1 VNGSEVEATAR
12 LRPWIAQVQAVSY
25 HTTDPSPYLK
35 LLMSNLLATTSTAA
49 AQRPL
54 FLGVDVG
61 GTSVKIGLVDD
72 RGRTLGLTKIPTF
85 AERSPDDAVRRI
97 SAACLEFLQSLSLA
111 MTDVAAIGLGTPGTM
126 DIPRGMILEPPNIP
140 GWRNYP
146 IRDRLSDALGLP
158 VAFAN
163 DATAAAFGEWWI
175 GTGHQHHSIVLLTLG
190 TGVGGGI
197 IVGDM
202 SIDGENSCGSEC
214 GHIIIDFHED
224 ARLCGCGQRG
234 HLEAYGSATAVVKR
248 TNEILAAGG
257 TGLLAERAAAGHS
270 ITPLL
275 IAEAADAGDPL
286 ALDIVLETARYLGIG
301 ITSLMHTIDPS
312 AVILGGA
319 MNFGGPDHPLGRK
332 FLERIRQE
340 VRARAFPVLARRTT
354 IEFASLG
361 GDAGYIGAAGI
372 ARTFY
377 RKQT

>member
-1 VNGSEVEATAR
+1 
-12 LRPWIAQVQAVSY
+12 
-25 HTTDPSPYLK
+25 
-35 LLMSNLLATTSTAA
+35 MSHSLVTISLASAK
-49 AQRPL
+49 RPL

-61 GTSVKIGLVDD
+61 GTSIKIGLVDD
-72 RGRTLGLTKIPTF
+72 LGQTLGTTKIPTHP
-85 AERSPDDAVRRI
+85 ERTCEDAVGRI
-97 SAACLEFLQSLSLA
+97 AAACREFVAGFSLA
-111 MTDVAAIGLGTPGTM
+111 LTNVAAIGLVTPGTM

-146 IRDRLSDALGLP
+146 IRDCLSEASGAP

-163 DATAAAFGEWWI
+163 DATAAAFGEWWV
-175 GTGHQHHSIVLLTLG
+175 GTGRQHHSIVLLTLG

-197 IVGDM
+197 MVGDV

-214 GHIIIDFHED
+214 GHIIIDYHDD

-234 HLEAYGSATAVVKR
+234 HLEAYASATAVVKR

-257 TGLLAERAAAGHS
+257 RGVLAEQAAAGES
-270 ITPLL
+270 ISPLM
-275 IAEAADAGDPL
+275 IAEAAAGGDAL

-319 MNFGGPDHPLGRK
+319 MNFGGAEHPLGRQ
-332 FLERIRQE
+332 FLARIRQE
-340 VRARAFPVLARRTT
+340 VRARAFPVLAERTT

-361 GDAGYIGAAGI
+361 GDAGFIGAAGI

-377 RKQT
+377 RKQS